1 MNIMVVFSKYCGL
14 GNSRGVKAK
23 HGLKLFVVEIS
34 GEIYIKR
41 ESALF
46 THFCFE
52 GLYFGSSGFPV
63 RLALLIF
70 ICIPVMLVILG
81 SKLGE

>member
-1 MNIMVVFSKYCGL
+1 MNVVVVLSKYSWL
-14 GNSRGVKAK
+14 GNSRGVKAE

-46 THFCFE
+46 THFSFE
-52 GLYFGSSGFPV
+52 SLYFDIRGFPV
-63 RLALLIF
+63 RLA
-70 ICIPVMLVILG
+70 
-81 SKLGE
+81 